1 MGVEAC
7 AKGCRLQQPTLPP
20 LCLFLG
26 ERFGRESCRVRIRK
40 SWMCDCVNVN
50 TTLTRQPVLKPVL
63 RHCVEMRQNFV
74 KSLQIKSS
82 QVKVSS

>member
-1 MGVEAC
+1 MMS
-7 AKGCRLQQPTLPP
+7 R
-20 LCLFLG
+20 
-26 ERFGRESCRVRIRK
+26 
-40 SWMCDCVNVN
+40 WCDCVNVN